1 MSKIQLRSRLALLPE
16 AAEVVSPDLAVV
28 RDASGAI
35 YQCKQDDEVGVRL
48 GTALAVDLGLA
59 PVAALARACRLHR
72 ATLHRDRAKLEAG
85 GVGALH
91 PGKRGPKG
99 PHKLTSTVLRKAQ
112 RALAGGASQREVAS
126 RVGVSEFAI

>member
-28 RDASGAI
+28 RDGTMFVLLNASGAI

-72 ATLHRDRAKLEAG
+72 ATLPPDRAKLEAG
-85 GVGALH
+85 GVGALQA
-91 PGKRGPKG
+91 GKRGPKG

-112 RALAGGASQREVAS
+112 
-126 RVGVSEFAI
+126 